1 MNSFQALCLTTLVLC
16 SAIWTTLGQEAVTR
30 EQTEQT
36 NEIPEC
42 GLYLAVS
49 STSTVDEPKWG
60 IFAGSTIPKFGSVG
74 SGEVGIQAFQL
85 HGHVMDIDEPEQANT
100 RRTEIVDFMEQ
111 YIWVPHNSGGQFE
124 LPQGKKVVTAV
135 PGIGVVGGCKFYSHI
150 WIPETRC
157 IIHLPSLLNT
167 TLYCKSF

>member
-1 MNSFQALCLTTLVLC
+1 MKPFQALWFATLVLG
-16 SAIWTTLGQEAVTR
+16 SATWTTLAQEAVTT

-36 NEIPEC
+36 QEVPEC

-85 HGHVMDIDEPEQANT
+85 HGHIVDINEPEQANA
-100 RRTEIVDFMEQ
+100 RRTDIVDFVEQ

-124 LPQGKKVVTAV
+124 LSQGKKVVTAV
-135 PGIGVVGGCKFYSHI
+135 PGIGVVGGCKFYSHMNGFQK
-150 WIPETRC
+150 
-157 IIHLPSLLNT
+157 PSVPSIFH
-167 TLYCKSF
+167 CC